1 LKAKEDLAR
10 LFNDALAKAG
20 LAAASVETFATP
32 RRLALIA
39 TGLPLATEAV
49 SEETKGPKV
58 GAPPQAMEGF
68 LRKTGLSQDQLV
80 ERHGVYYAV
89 AQKAG
94 RQTVDV
100 LAEAIPAII
109 RAFPWPKSQRWGA
122 ASASTE
128 SLRWVRPLQGIVA
141 LLGDAVVHCEIE
153 GIVSGAETM
162 GHRFH
167 HSGPIIIENAGDY
180 IEKLRDAHILVHF
193 SERCRIIRDGAKAA
207 AEAAG
212 LTLVEDEG
220 LVIENAGLTEWP
232 VPMLGRFDPAF
243 LDVPQE
249 VIQLTARVNQKYFV
263 CHSPLPPAGGAGGG
277 PELHAGAPSPNPSR
291 TREGDLA
298 NAFVCTANID
308 AHDKGAAIVAGNEKV
323 LAARLSDAKFF
334 WEQDLKVALDDQAQ
348 KLAQITFHEKLG
360 SVADK
365 VERVA
370 KLARWLV
377 EQGIVGPRSPAQA
390 GAQPATNESSDA
402 VLDPGLRR
410 GTQDLDGAPNPNVTP
425 AKAGGQLR
433 SEPLE
438 STGQEMDSRLRGND
452 EDISVRAFADQAERA
467 AKPARWLVEK
477 DIVGPRSPAQT
488 GAQPAT
494 NESSDQ
500 VLDPGLRRGTQ
511 DLADQAERAARL
523 CKADL
528 VTGMVGE
535 FPELQGIMGGY
546 YARAQGESDAVA
558 DAIRDHYKP
567 VGQGDDVP
575 TAPVAVA
582 VSLAD
587 KLDTIV
593 SFLAIDEK
601 PTGSKDPFAIRRA
614 AIGLIQLIVI
624 NDLRLP
630 LFAISSNALFGLA
643 ETAFS
648 MVNELGAEVQNYT
661 EILANL
667 QALETAGFSDNEFIQ
682 LNLPDVQNVRESGAM
697 NLLLLVRAKFSA
709 GPKAFI
715 AEVNDFFA
723 DRLKVQQREAGV
735 RHDLIDAVFS
745 LGGEDDL
752 VRLLARVK
760 ALQAYITTAEGA
772 NLLAAYKRA
781 ANILKQ
787 AESSSPSTRDG
798 EGDRSAQP
806 RGGGAPPSVADAT
819 ATSPSRVDGEE
830 LALLTALDAAEPK
843 AAAALSVEDFE
854 GAMAALATLRAPI
867 DAFFEAVMVN
877 DPDQDKRTFRLGL
890 LARFRD
896 AVHQVADFSKIEG

>member
-1 LKAKEDLAR
+1 MGGMTDFLLELRSEEIPARMQVKAKEDLAR
-10 LFNDALAKAG
+10 LFSDALAKAG
-20 LAAASVETFATP
+20 LAAASIETFATP

-68 LRKTGLSQDQLV
+68 LRKTGLMKDQLT
-80 ERHGVYYAV
+80 ERDGVYFAV
-89 AQKAG
+89 VEKAG
-94 RQTVDV
+94 RQTADV

-109 RAFPWPKSQRWGA
+109 RAFPWPKSQRWGT
-122 ASASTE
+122 ASISTE

-141 LLGDAVVHCEIE
+141 LLGDDVVPCEID
-153 GIVSGAETM
+153 GIVSGAATM

-167 HSGPIIIENAGDY
+167 HSGPITIGNAGDY
-180 IEKLRDAHILVHF
+180 IEKLRACHVLVHF
-193 SERCRIIRDGAKAA
+193 SERCRIIRDGAEAA
-207 AEAAG
+207 AIGAG
-212 LTLVEDEG
+212 LTLVADEG

-263 CHSPLPPAGGAGGG
+263 CHDSIGK
-277 PELHAGAPSPNPSR
+277 
-291 TREGDLA
+291 LA

-308 AHDKGAAIVAGNEKV
+308 AHDGGAAIIAGNEKV

-377 EQGIVGPRSPAQA
+377 EEGIVK
-390 GAQPATNESSDA
+390 GAS
-402 VLDPGLRR
+402 
-410 GTQDLDGAPNPNVTP
+410 
-425 AKAGGQLR
+425 
-433 SEPLE
+433 
-438 STGQEMDSRLRGND
+438 
-452 EDISVRAFADQAERA
+452 ADQAA
-467 AKPARWLVEK
+467 
-477 DIVGPRSPAQT
+477 
-488 GAQPAT
+488 
-494 NESSDQ
+494 
-500 VLDPGLRRGTQ
+500 
-511 DLADQAERAARL
+511 RAARL

-575 TAPVAVA
+575 TAPVTVA

-587 KLDTIV
+587 KLDTLV
-593 SFLAIDEK
+593 SFFAYDLR
-601 PTGSKDPFAIRRA
+601 PTGSKDPFALRRA
-614 AIGLIQLIVI
+614 AISAASIILENSLRIKLGNTLFDHAKFLLIRSETSLAQQAMTKFFEFE
-624 NDLRLP
+624 P
-630 LFAISSNALFGLA
+630 LFGRQAASDALVLA
-643 ETAFS
+643 LQQAQTTPQ
-648 MVNELGAEVQNYT
+648 NEAEK
-661 EILANL
+661 LL
-667 QALETAGFSDNEFIQ
+667 MMAGEGTKS
-682 LNLPDVQNVRESGAM
+682 
-697 NLLLLVRAKFSA
+697 LL
-709 GPKAFI
+709 
-715 AEVNDFFA
+715 DFFA

-760 ALQAYITTAEGA
+760 ALQTYITTDEGA

-781 ANILKQ
+781 ANILKG
-787 AESSSPSTRDG
+787 SNPVSPVLDKATDAPLSGAG
-798 EGDRSAQP
+798 EQQMPQTGEEDPFVDVDQGMRSAIAGNYGRTEGIIP
-806 RGGGAPPSVADAT
+806 EG
-819 ATSPSRVDGEE
+819 
-830 LALLTALDAAEPK
+830 
-843 AAAALSVEDFE
+843 AAAADIALLGALDIAEPQAQKALEAEQFED
-854 GAMAALATLRAPI
+854 AMAALATLREPI
-867 DAFFEAVMVN
+867 DRFFDEVMVN
-877 DPDQDKRTFRLGL
+877 DEDPAKRAFRLGL

-896 AVHQVADFSKIEG
+896 AVTQVADFSKIEG